1 MIYARVTVKTAR
13 LMTKG
18 CRDMNRIFRIL
29 GKRGRITIPFE
40 MRVQLGI
47 MHNDILSFQ
56 ADGTKV
62 IVTKE
67 KLCGNCTSSED
78 SKKQIIKEYI
88 ASLSKEERFD
98 LIAELTR

>member
-1 MIYARVTVKTAR
+1 
-13 LMTKG
+13 
-18 CRDMNRIFRIL
+18 MNKVFRIL

-67 KLCGNCTSSED
+67 KLCSNCTSSED
-78 SKKQIIKEYI
+78 SKKLIIKEYI
-88 ASLSKEERFD
+88 DSLSPCD
-98 LIAELTR
+98 QQNLIMQLTSKLVKNV

>member
-1 MIYARVTVKTAR
+1 
-13 LMTKG
+13 
-18 CRDMNRIFRIL
+18 MNKIFRIL

-56 ADGTKV
+56 ADGNKV

-67 KLCGNCTSSED
+67 KLCSNCSSSED

-88 ASLSKEERFD
+88 DSLSPYERYD
-98 LIAELTR
+98 LITQLTSQLVKNI

>member
-1 MIYARVTVKTAR
+1 
-13 LMTKG
+13 
-18 CRDMNRIFRIL
+18 MNKVFRIL

-56 ADGTKV
+56 ADGNKV

-67 KLCGNCTSSED
+67 KLCINCTSSED

-88 ASLSKEERFD
+88 DSLSPYD
-98 LIAELTR
+98 QQNLIMQLTSKLVKNV

>member
-1 MIYARVTVKTAR
+1 
-13 LMTKG
+13 
-18 CRDMNRIFRIL
+18 MNKIFRIL

-56 ADGTKV
+56 ADGNKV

-67 KLCGNCTSSED
+67 KLCSNCTSSED

-88 ASLSKEERFD
+88 ESLSPYD
-98 LIAELTR
+98 QQNLIMQLTSKLVKNVQGECI

>member
-1 MIYARVTVKTAR
+1 
-13 LMTKG
+13 
-18 CRDMNRIFRIL
+18 MNKIFRIL

-56 ADGTKV
+56 ADGNKV

-67 KLCGNCTSSED
+67 KLCSNCTSSED

-88 ASLSKEERFD
+88 DSLSPSEQYD
-98 LIAELTR
+98 LITQIFRGNIYEHQNLSD

>member
-1 MIYARVTVKTAR
+1 
-13 LMTKG
+13 
-18 CRDMNRIFRIL
+18 MNKVFRIL

-56 ADGTKV
+56 ADGNKV

-67 KLCGNCTSSED
+67 KLCINCTSSED

-88 ASLSKEERFD
+88 DSLSPSD
-98 LIAELTR
+98 QQNLIIHLTSQLVKNV